1 MPRFKQVPQHPSQV
15 MLFGVSVDESVPAS
29 SDVRVLSEV
38 MDLLDWSG
46 ILGSY
51 CDEGCPAYPPQIM
64 AKVLAYA
71 YSNGIRSS
79 RKIEALV
86 ENDRR
91 YIWLAGGLR
100 PDFHTLARFRRDKWD
115 HLVELFEDSVRVC
128 AEFGLVLMNVVSID
142 GSKVRA
148 KSSRKAVYN
157 QKRIDRERSQIEKVL
172 REAEEADRAED
183 DEFGS
188 GNGRQLP
195 AALSNVEE
203 RKARLEKAAE
213 LLKHSKRKRV
223 VASDPDSRVMKTRE
237 STAPCY
243 NLQAAV
249 DSENQIIVGMDVV
262 TNEVDHGL
270 LPEMMQRVEDTVG
283 MSADVCLADTGYC
296 DEETLL
302 AVESGRRDVLMPP
315 QNPNEERRE
324 VLFQSTSFVHDEI
337 KDVLICPAGREL
349 AFRRLRKVSSGTY
362 RFYTARGCKSCSF
375 YERCAGGKTS
385 RTVSRSIVS
394 KMRESMRQRLR
405 TAEGKAQYALR
416 AQSVEPVFG
425 QIKRDMGFERLL
437 LGGLQGA
444 KAELALVCLVHNVK
458 KCGKRLFQEAQK
470 AQICARFI
478 LWGATLAGRVVNA
491 LAMPKTHRGAAR
503 TAVVF

>member
-1 MPRFKQVPQHPSQV
+1 MPKFKQVPQHPSQV
-15 MLFGVSVDESVPAS
+15 MLFGVSVDESVPAN
-29 SDVRVLSEV
+29 SDVRVLGEV
-38 MDLLDWSG
+38 MDLLDWSS
-46 ILGSY
+46 IVGSY
-51 CDEGCPAYPPQIM
+51 SDEGCPAYPPQVM
-64 AKVLAYA
+64 AKILAYA

-79 RKIEALV
+79 RKVEALV

-157 QKRIDRERSQIEKVL
+157 QKRVDRERAQIEKVL
-172 REAEEADRAED
+172 REAEEMDRAED

-188 GNGRQLP
+188 SSGRQLP
-195 AALSNVEE
+195 AALSNIEG

-249 DSENQIIVGMDVV
+249 DSQNQVIVGMDVV

-270 LPEMMQRVEDTVG
+270 LTEMIQRVEDTIG
-283 MSADVCLADTGYC
+283 MSADVTLADTGYC
-296 DEETLL
+296 DEPTLL
-302 AVESGRRDVLMPP
+302 AVSSIGRNVLMPP
-315 QNPNEERRE
+315 QNGNPEKVEAMFRNA
-324 VLFQSTSFVHDEI
+324 SFVHDETR
-337 KDVLICPAGREL
+337 DVLICPAGSEL
-349 AFRRLRKVSSGTY
+349 VFQRIRKTASGTY
-362 RFYTARGCKSCSF
+362 RAYRTRACKNCGF
-375 YERCAGGKTS
+375 REQCAGGKSS
-385 RTVSRSIVS
+385 RTVNRSIVW

-405 TAEGKAQYALR
+405 TVEGKAQYALR

-458 KCGKRLFQEAQK
+458 KCGKRLFQEAKK
-470 AQICARFI
+470 AQIRARFI
-478 LWGATLAGRVVNA
+478 LWGATLAGRVAAA
-491 LAMPKTHRGAAR
+491 LAMPKPHRIGAR